1 MAKVIRVLLIAKSPL
16 HGLDEPVTISYN
28 ADDGGITT
36 PTELPAHIVER
47 LNQWALV
54 VVQGVADHTN
64 PLFHKPMMT
73 DKQSAFDLE
82 VKLDDWTLHV
92 ITTTPIRT
100 HHETTHKISASGS
113 HNSICL
119 GLAAIF
125 SNVKRS

>member
-1 MAKVIRVLLIAKSPL
+1 MAKVIRALLIAKSPL
-16 HGLDEPVTISYN
+16 YGLDDPVTISYN
-28 ADDGGITT
+28 ADDGITT
-36 PTELPAHIVER
+36 PTELPGQIVER
-47 LNQWALV
+47 LNYWSLI

-64 PLFHKPMMT
+64 PLNHKTMSV
-73 DKQSAFDLE
+73 DKFSSFDLE

-92 ITTTPIRT
+92 VTTTPIRT

-125 SNVKRS
+125 GNVKRS

>member
-16 HGLDEPVTISYN
+16 YGLDEPVTISYN
-28 ADDGGITT
+28 ADDGLTT
-36 PTELPAHIVER
+36 PTELPAHIVEK
-47 LNQWALV
+47 LNHWALA

-64 PLFHKPMMT
+64 PLFHKTMSV
-73 DKQSAFDLE
+73 DKFSSFDLE

-125 SNVKRS
+125 GNVKRI